1 MEELQRITYER
12 GVIELNIV
20 ERIAE
25 DNIREGITEVN
36 IEEDKLGG
44 ENTEVTIGRQYG
56 GKHRRETL
64 VVGKVPLFLWEF
76 FYLFRIPLYGKIIEQ
91 IGN

>member
-44 ENTEVTIGRQYG
+44 ENTEVTIGRRYG
-56 GKHRRETL
+56 SKHRRETR
-64 VVGKVPLFLWEF
+64 GK
-76 FYLFRIPLYGKIIEQ
+76 
-91 IGN
+91 